1 MSGLPS
7 GWASALIGELIELNP
22 KNFTDDNTTIGFV
35 PMPLMATNILEPVR
49 FAERPWHEVKRGY
62 THFADGDVLL
72 AKITPCFENG
82 KAGVAENLPNGLGAG
97 STEFYVCRPS
107 PGVVLAKYLLASFKT
122 ADFLREG
129 EMSMTGAVGQQR
141 VPKAFLLKHEIPLA
155 PLAEQTRIA
164 DKLDALLARVDAA
177 RERLDRIPHIL
188 KRFRQSVLAAATSG
202 DLTEDWREGRAVE
215 WASVFVR
222 DVGHARLG
230 KMLDKSKNTGKE
242 TLYLRNIN
250 VRWFGFDL
258 SDVGEIRV
266 SDEER
271 VELSIADGDVLICEG
286 GEPGRCATWRN
297 GENDFVFQKALHRV
311 RLGDTCLPE
320 WLCYCLKVDADSNA
334 LSEFFTGTTIKHLTG
349 AALDRWQFPLPP
361 KAEQSEII
369 RRVESLFAL
378 ADAVQAKYTAARAR
392 VDKLT
397 PALLAKAFRGELVPQ
412 DPNDEPAEKL
422 LARLR
427 EANQGA
433 ARPVK
438 RGRKPTTA

>member
-1 MSGLPS
+1 MSVLPQGWVNAKLSDVATWGS
-7 GWASALIGELIELNP
+7 GGTPSRRNAAYFGGTIPWVKTGELGQRYVTETQEYLTELGIENSNAKIFP
-22 KNFTDDNTTIGFV
+22 QGSVAIAMYGATIGKTSI
-35 PMPLMATNILEPVR
+35 LDIDAATNQACAVGKPDT
-49 FAERPWHEVKRGY
+49 EV
-62 THFADGDVLL
+62 
-72 AKITPCFENG
+72 
-82 KAGVAENLPNGLGAG
+82 
-97 STEFYVCRPS
+97 VCREFLYHFLCSQKSSFIDAGKGGAQPNIS
-107 PGVVLAKYLLASFKT
+107 QGVIKDWS
-122 ADFLREG
+122 
-129 EMSMTGAVGQQR
+129 
-141 VPKAFLLKHEIPLA
+141 IPLA
-155 PLAEQTRIA
+155 PLTEQARIA

-202 DLTEDWREGRAVE
+202 DLTEDWREGGAVE
-215 WASVFVR
+215 WASVSVR

-349 AALDRWQFPLPP
+349 TALDRWQFPLPP

-369 RRVESLFAL
+369 RRVESLFAF
-378 ADAVQAKYTAARAR
+378 ADAVQAQYTAARAR

-433 ARPVK
+433 AGPVK